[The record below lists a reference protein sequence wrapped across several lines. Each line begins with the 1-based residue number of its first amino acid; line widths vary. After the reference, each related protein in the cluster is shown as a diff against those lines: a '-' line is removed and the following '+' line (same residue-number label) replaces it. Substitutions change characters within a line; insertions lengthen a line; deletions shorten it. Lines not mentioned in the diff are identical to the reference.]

1 MKRKNF
7 GNVTKKRNQMINED
21 RNEYILSLEKRNAA
35 LRGRLNR
42 RNHPLY
48 MLCTVTFAL
57 GLILGLLMTYHLW
70 Q

>member
-1 MKRKNF
+1 
-7 GNVTKKRNQMINED
+7 MINED

-48 MLCTVTFAL
+48 MLCAVTFAL
-57 GLILGLLMTYHLW
+57 GLIFGLLMTYHL
-70 Q
+70 